1 MHALNIERK
10 VSTRIPTPV
19 AEFSLYYYSNN
30 RDNKEHVAF
39 VTGDV
44 ADGQDVLVRVHSEC
58 FTGDV
63 LGSMRC
69 DCGSQLNLSVQRI
82 ASEGRG
88 VVLYL
93 RQEGR
98 GIGLLE
104 KLKAYNLQDV
114 GYDTV
119 DANIALGHQAD
130 QRDYEVAALILR
142 DIGVKSVRLLTN
154 NPSKIDGLREFGI
167 DVTSREALQ
176 PRITV
181 ENKDYIET
189 KASKLGHL
197 LDLSGLPGQVEAET
211 NGSTPTPLKSIRQ
224 NRNPGVPSVT
234 LSYAQS
240 LDGCIAMR
248 PGRPIRLSGAES
260 EAMTHSVRGVHDA
273 ILVGI
278 GTVLADDPGLTVRLA
293 KGAQPQPVILDSK
306 LRFPLTAQ
314 LLGGTD
320 LTPWIATTEQ
330 ASVEKK
336 RALEDA
342 GARVISL
349 PSNSRGWVDLPA
361 LLALL
366 GEEAMGSV
374 MVEGGARV
382 ITSFLTERLVDHVV
396 LTVAPVVLGGMRAVK
411 PMEGAYAEFPTLVNT
426 GYKQVGKDMVIWGD
440 PVWGAPSEE

>member
-1 MHALNIERK
+1 MHALTIERE

-19 AEFSLYYYSNN
+19 AEFRLYYYSNN
-30 RDNKEHVAF
+30 RDDKEHVAF

-44 ADGQDVLVRVHSEC
+44 AEGEDVLVRVHSEC

-69 DCGSQLNLSVQRI
+69 DCGSQLNLAIQRV

-130 QRDYEVAALILR
+130 QRDYEVAALILK

-154 NPSKIDGLREFGI
+154 NPSKIDGLRKFGI

-176 PRITV
+176 PRITI

-197 LDLSGLPGQVEAET
+197 LDLSTLPGLVGTES
-211 NGSTPTPLKSIRQ
+211 NGTTPTLLRHV
-224 NRNPGVPSVT
+224 NRNGKSGIPTVT

-240 LDGCIAMR
+240 LDGCIAMH

-293 KGAQPQPVILDSK
+293 KGAQPQPVILDSR

-314 LLGGTD
+314 LLGAND
-320 LTPWIATTEQ
+320 IRPWIATTEQ
-330 ASVEKK
+330 ASPDRRK
-336 RALEDA
+336 ALEGA
-342 GARVISL
+342 GARVICL
-349 PSNSRGWVDLPA
+349 PSNNRGWVDLPA
-361 LLALL
+361 LLSRL

-382 ITSFLTERLVDHVV
+382 ITSFLTEKLVDHVV

-411 PMEGAYAEFPTLVNT
+411 PMEGAYAEFPTLANT

-440 PVWGAPSEE
+440 PVWGGPSEE